1 MSANRT
7 TPDEDGLEAYFELF
21 GDRFRAATAAASSTT
36 PRRPPRRRWAVG
48 VLALACAAAIVL
60 MSMLPGTAGT
70 RAVDVVAQ
78 AQAALAPAGEI
89 VHMTVTTTVSDGPS
103 SVSRTAEQ
111 WSATHPERWRLVQ
124 TIEPSSTDTLRDR
137 FGGVI
142 LGRVELSYDGGVLRR
157 FLADQNILDVLR
169 ARDPQVAGIPGLLRG
184 ADPATELRAALDSGT
199 VTDEG
204 EQQIG
209 GRTVRRI
216 VTMRG
221 TGRQARQ
228 FTFDVDPQTYAPV
241 QAQLTTPEI
250 PDVVYR
256 FHVDSYERLTLTPRT
271 ARLLTIATNAATTVH
286 NEKQP

>member
-48 VLALACAAAIVL
+48 VVALACAAAIVL

-70 RAVDVVAQ
+70 RAVDIVAQ

-89 VHMTVTTTVSDGPS
+89 VHMTVTTTVSGESS
-103 SVSRTAEQ
+103 SVSHTTEQ
-111 WSATHPERWRLVQ
+111 WSATDPQRWRVVQ
-124 TIEPSSTDTLRDR
+124 TIEPSSTSTVRDR

-142 LGRVELSYDGGVLRR
+142 VGREELSYDAGGLRR
-157 FLADQNILDVLR
+157 FLPDQNILDVLS
-169 ARDPQVAGIPGLLRG
+169 ARGPQASDIPGLLNG
-184 ADPATELRAALDSGT
+184 TDPATEMRAALASGT

-221 TGRQARQ
+221 TGRQARH
-228 FTFDVDPQTYAPV
+228 FTYDVDPQTYAPV
-241 QAQLTTPEI
+241 QGQLTI
-250 PDVVYR
+250 LKKPDVISR
-256 FHVDSYERLTLTPRT
+256 FHVDGYERLALTPHS
-271 ARLLTIATNAATTVH
+271 ARLLTIATNAATTVRS
-286 NEKQP
+286 ETQP